1 MTFNSKFHQI
11 KPGHKVFGG
20 CVSYVEQYVERR
32 GPRKG
37 EFVFHISLKNDSDIE
52 LSSPNQHSQM
62 AYFRNS
68 GLVEVLPDLLVNPE
82 AVAQIVTGDDRLRLI
97 LAGGEGQ
104 IDITRGKSRSRNNLG
119 IYTVRDT
126 DFGATRSAI
135 EGMQGDEPANI
146 SNIQQTLEDMV
157 GTFANI
163 QTALDA
169 TNTGLA
175 SGTLLV
181 DRIEVG

>member
-11 KPGHKVFGG
+11 KPGHRVFGG
-20 CVSYVEQYVERR
+20 CVSYIEQYVERR
-32 GPRKG
+32 GPSKG
-37 EFVFHISLKNDSDIE
+37 EFVLHIALRNDSDIE
-52 LSSPNQHSQM
+52 MSSPNQHSQM
-62 AYFRNS
+62 SYFRNS
-68 GLVEVLPDLLVNPE
+68 GLVEVIPDLLVNPE

-104 IDITRGKSRSRNNLG
+104 IDISRGKSRSRNDLG
-119 IYTVRDT
+119 IYTVRDA
-126 DFGATRSAI
+126 DFGPTRSAI

-169 TNTGLA
+169 TNDGLA

>member
-1 MTFNSKFHQI
+1 MTFNSKFHQL

-37 EFVFHISLKNDSDIE
+37 EFVLHIALKNDSDIE

-62 AYFRNS
+62 SYFRNS
-68 GLVEVLPDLLVNPE
+68 GLVEVIPDLLVNPE
-82 AVAQIVTGDDRLRLI
+82 AVAQIVTGEDRLRLI
-97 LAGGEGQ
+97 LAGAEGQ
-104 IDITRGKSRSRNNLG
+104 IDITRGKSRSRNDLG
-119 IYTVRDT
+119 IYTVRDA
-126 DFGATRSAI
+126 DYGPTRTAI
-135 EGMQGDEPANI
+135 ESMQGDEPANI
-146 SNIQQTLEDMV
+146 TNIQETLEDMV
-157 GTFANI
+157 STFANI
-163 QTALDA
+163 QGALDA
-169 TNTGLA
+169 TNSGLA

>member
-32 GPRKG
+32 GPNKG
-37 EFVFHISLKNDSDIE
+37 QFVLHIALKNDSDIE
-52 LSSPNQHSQM
+52 LSSAKQHSQM

-82 AVAQIVTGDDRLRLI
+82 AVAQSIVGDDRLRLV

-104 IDITRGKSRSRNNLG
+104 INITRGKARSRSDLG
-119 IYTVRDT
+119 IYTVRDAEY
-126 DFGATRSAI
+126 ATVRSVI
-135 EGMQGDEPANI
+135 DGMQGDEPANI

-157 GTFANI
+157 STFTNI

-169 TNTGLA
+169 TNTGLS